1 MLEKRGKMKRK
12 GEDTRPQEEHGAE
25 KGKRTQGETLYNG
38 AGQPEKEHG
47 HQQWPQ
53 GDPGKQ
59 LRNAT
64 AKGHGGQGHDR
75 LKAGNPGGGHR
86 PPPQETR
93 RRQRGKEKRPRVRR
107 RENEI
112 PARPPG
118 PADTGTQSVAES
130 GRYQGIDISRFD
142 HYTVAIELSAT
153 ACLLTLE

>member
-1 MLEKRGKMKRK
+1 M
-12 GEDTRPQEEHGAE
+12 
-25 KGKRTQGETLYNG
+25 TQGESLYNG

-59 LRNAT
+59 PRNAT
-64 AKGHGGQGHDR
+64 AKGHGVQGHGQ
-75 LKAGNPGGGHR
+75 LEAGNPDGSHER
-86 PPPQETR
+86 PPQETR
-93 RRQRGKEKRPRVRR
+93 RRRRGKEKRSRVRR

-130 GRYQGIDISRFD
+130 GGYQGRNGRRVDQRRSD
-142 HYTVAIELSAT
+142 GCGDPKEGH
-153 ACLLTLE
+153 